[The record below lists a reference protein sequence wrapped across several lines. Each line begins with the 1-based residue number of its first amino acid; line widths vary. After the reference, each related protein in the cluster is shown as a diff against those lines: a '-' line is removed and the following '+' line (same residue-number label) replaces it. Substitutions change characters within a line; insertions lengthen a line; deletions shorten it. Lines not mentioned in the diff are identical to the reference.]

1 MGFEA
6 MWMDRAVMHFGQAV
20 EADIENSMRTKGHRR
35 KPMSEAMR
43 NQKVA
48 EVMARWMGVQ
58 ATERKFKDPAMKL
71 REW

>member
-6 MWMDRAVMHFGQAV
+6 MWLDRAVMHFGRAV
-20 EADIENSMRTKGHRR
+20 EADLENSVKTKGKNR

-43 NQKVA
+43 NAKVA
-48 EVMARWMGVQ
+48 EVMAKWMEVP
-58 ATERKFKDPAMKL
+58 ATERRFKDPAMKL